1 MSSTTL
7 ASRRSTALWIAGA
20 LAVLGVGLW
29 VDNYWLR
36 IWTSVLMYVAITQG
50 LNIIVGFAGYHS
62 FGNAAFFGVGAY
74 GAAVM
79 TTAGWPLWLALVAS
93 TAIGALLAA
102 ALGPPLLRLKGH
114 YFAIATVALNAALA
128 ELVLNVG
135 GITGGA
141 QGIALP
147 MSDLSPLAL
156 YRQVFVLMFIG
167 AAVATAIVAWLARS
181 KFGYA
186 VRASKDSQDG
196 ARAMGI
202 NTTAV
207 RVLAWMMSGAVTA
220 YVGGVWAYWINF
232 IEVGSAFD
240 VSISVKAYIMLLM
253 GGMGS
258 VVGPIV
264 GAGFFEVFSTL
275 VWSHFGAIHNLILGV
290 LVCAVVLFLP
300 RGFIVLLRG
309 RVGGWFR
316 RAGKSS

>member
-1 MSSTTL
+1 MSSTTS

-50 LNIIVGFAGYHS
+50 LNVIVGFAGYHS

-156 YRQVFVLMFIG
+156 YRQVFVLMFVG

-207 RVLAWMMSGAVTA
+207 RVVAWMMSGAVTA

-275 VWSHFGAIHNLILGV
+275 VWSHFGAIHNLMLGV

-309 RVGGWFR
+309 RLGGWFR
-316 RAGKSS
+316 RAGRSS